1 MHAPSSTLSSVS
13 QAHCQSPLLARAAVT
28 RRSSWRHSLCQLEAE
43 RMEIRGEV
51 MRRDFHFPNA
61 LHSACACVCV
71 LYKKKNT
78 MHPALA
84 SPAETPA
91 VASSVR
97 RALFFFFFFHF
108 RSKDEKGAEQ
118 CSDDVRPGRIEQR
131 CGLAAGYASLSG
143 IKRTGKGKR
152 AATSLQ
158 ILRSQSR
165 RTEGLAWVWVPLP
178 IQHELRSTGRADA
191 TWRSPLYSAPL
202 CVPV

>member
-43 RMEIRGEV
+43 SMEIRGEV

-61 LHSACACVCV
+61 LHSVCVCV
-71 LYKKKNT
+71 CFYLNFFLQCITHSRRRPK
-78 MHPALA
+78 HQPSLLR
-84 SPAETPA
+84 SA
-91 VASSVR
+91 VPF
-97 RALFFFFFFHF
+97 FFFFFFHF

-143 IKRTGKGKR
+143 IKRTGKR